1 MHGIAHELIKTIFHL
16 GLFTLGIL
24 LIVFKPPIKVGPNFQ
39 AKLVLPYEI
48 IGGFVEVHVFF
59 VFNILGSVKW

>member
-1 MHGIAHELIKTIFHL
+1 M
-16 GLFTLGIL
+16 
-24 LIVFKPPIKVGPNFQ
+24 FKPPIKVGPNFQ